1 MRHDAAAKVPI
12 QPRVYWLLARSE
24 AGRTEM
30 LTVDLDDLGE
40 ALAVFGFEE
49 EAEMFSLWA
58 SGGAWRLK
66 GTTAEELAEML
77 SGPYATVRFV
87 ALDPLPELISWGMV
101 GLVSLRR
108 ERFVDR
114 LLEKSG
120 LEKSEP
126 LAL

>member
-1 MRHDAAAKVPI
+1 
-12 QPRVYWLLARSE
+12 
-24 AGRTEM
+24 
-30 LTVDLDDLGE
+30 
-40 ALAVFGFEE
+40 
-49 EAEMFSLWA
+49 
-58 SGGAWRLK
+58 
-66 GTTAEELAEML
+66 
-77 SGPYATVRFV
+77 VRFV
-87 ALDPLPELISWGMV
+87 ALDPLPELVSWGMV

>member
-1 MRHDAAAKVPI
+1 
-12 QPRVYWLLARSE
+12 
-24 AGRTEM
+24 M

>member
-1 MRHDAAAKVPI
+1 MRHDAAAKVSI

-77 SGPYATVRFV
+77 SGPHATVRFV
-87 ALDPLPELISWGMV
+87 ALDPLPELVSWGMV

-120 LEKSEP
+120 LGNSEP